1 MIADHY
7 ENLAEQLRKADALT
21 LLRQLQNRDF
31 SGITNITNTFLMIL
45 NDLLIRS
52 RRVYLGKILLLKHM
66 NSF

>member
-31 SGITNITNTFLMIL
+31 SGITNITNTKSLKEENIL
-45 NDLLIRS
+45 
-52 RRVYLGKILLLKHM
+52 V
-66 NSF
+66 